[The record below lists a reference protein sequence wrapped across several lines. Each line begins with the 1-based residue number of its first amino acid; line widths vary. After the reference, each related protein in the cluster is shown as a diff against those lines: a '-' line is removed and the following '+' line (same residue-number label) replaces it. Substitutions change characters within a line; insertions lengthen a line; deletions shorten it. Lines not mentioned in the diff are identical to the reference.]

1 MRFAILSAFGPLL
14 LAGLVHA
21 VPVEDVNPIPAS
33 DEEAIPDAAG
43 SGWFSNSSENQTK
56 FQESTYTTLELN
68 NHASKQYKNT
78 KQT

>member
-1 MRFAILSAFGPLL
+1 MRFAILSAFAALL

-21 VPVEDVNPIPAS
+21 VPVEDVNPVPIP

-56 FQESTYTTLELN
+56 FQVMRPNFEIFLQGLLHTLN
-68 NHASKQYKNT
+68 DSK
-78 KQT
+78 